1 MSDRMLPAD
10 PGDVGPLTRD
20 AITSYRR
27 QRHHRA
33 WEREAAGSG
42 SQGAASSDSLLSRP
56 RGAAGSGAA
65 AVESAADRSSRGR
78 AGVRWWVGMVVPRF
92 ACPVRAALVRPCPV
106 PCVSRLPPVSFF
118 VQVRTLVISI
128 SEGLY
133 PKGS

>member
-65 AVESAADRSSRGR
+65 AVESAADPVVSRSRR
-78 AGVRWWVGMVVPRF
+78 AGAWMGWVGCEVSLS
-92 ACPVRAALVRPCPV
+92 VRHTFTFTFTHTHSHHKQA
-106 PCVSRLPPVSFF
+106 SYS
-118 VQVRTLVISI
+118 
-128 SEGLY
+128 
-133 PKGS
+133 